1 MYEKRGKW
9 LQCICDDSPWL
20 KHRGFRARS
29 LVSSRRSLLHNTVLS
44 YYLLRFSHTWHRA
57 AMVILL
63 PSHIS
68 KDVTRLNAVSTH
80 LRERFW
86 SIYARAATEF
96 VQLPV
101 CATATILTR
110 RTHCSHPA
118 ICACSVSLYKGVG
131 CCSKVCFSMEYCSMV
146 CCSTASVSPY
156 HAACKAH
163 IFTFVVHR
171 RFCCEQTRGHA
182 SIGTARCSLDAC
194 QPTMQREQLRES
206 RHPRFWRASH
216 FSGCL
221 WYLYCKNQPFLVRY
235 GYC

>member
-44 YYLLRFSHTWHRA
+44 YYLLRFSHTWHRE
-57 AMVILL
+57 AMVILQ

-101 CATATILTR
+101 CKTAALLTC
-110 RTHCSHPA
+110 RTHCSHGA
-118 ICACSVSLYKGVG
+118 ICACSAALYKSMG
-131 CCSKVCFSMEYCSMV
+131 CCSKVCFSLECCSMV
-146 CCSTASVSPY
+146 CFSQANNSPY
-156 HAACKAH
+156 CAACKAH

-171 RFCCEQTRGHA
+171 RSCC
-182 SIGTARCSLDAC
+182 
-194 QPTMQREQLRES
+194 
-206 RHPRFWRASH
+206 
-216 FSGCL
+216 
-221 WYLYCKNQPFLVRY
+221 
-235 GYC
+235 

>member
-1 MYEKRGKW
+1 
-9 LQCICDDSPWL
+9 
-20 KHRGFRARS
+20 
-29 LVSSRRSLLHNTVLS
+29 
-44 YYLLRFSHTWHRA
+44 
-57 AMVILL
+57 
-63 PSHIS
+63 
-68 KDVTRLNAVSTH
+68 
-80 LRERFW
+80 
-86 SIYARAATEF
+86 
-96 VQLPV
+96 
-101 CATATILTR
+101 LTR

-131 CCSKVCFSMEYCSMV
+131 CCSKVCFSMECCSMV

-235 GYC
+235 GYCWCRKAIYDGLAYGVLSLQTRVSDWTEQPSHMCV